1 MIAYLDSSVV
11 LRSILGQRGSFQN
24 WTRVVEAVS
33 SELLV
38 VECRRVIDRLRL
50 MGSIDDL
57 QLGEFRETLQK
68 VLSQIEL
75 RAIAP
80 AVLERAAQPFSS
92 IVGILDALHLS
103 TAIVWQRQH
112 KKKIV
117 LLTHD
122 EQLALAA
129 RLEGVDV
136 DG

>member
-11 LRSILGQRGSFQN
+11 LRSILGQHGSFKN

-50 MGSIDDL
+50 MGSIDDI
-57 QLGEFRETLQK
+57 QLGELRDSLQK
-68 VLSQIEL
+68 VLGRVEL
-75 RAIAP
+75 RALAP

-92 IVGILDALHLS
+92 ILGTLDALHLS
-103 TAIVWQRQH
+103 TAIVWQRQY
-112 KKKIV
+112 KKPIV

-129 RLEGVDV
+129 RLEGVV
-136 DG
+136 TDG

>member
-68 VLSQIEL
+68 VLSRIEL